1 MLKNVPLFGVGNKG
15 RSPNVNAQKRVNLYV
30 EMQQDPEANGIV
42 LYPTPGLSTFV
53 NFGANPSRGFYRKDN
68 LALAYFV
75 NGGTLWE
82 VTGDGTATSRGT
94 LSTTGGRVD
103 ITDNGAQMLIV
114 DGTVTGYLYTF
125 ATNTLTTVTL
135 PFAADTC
142 TFMDGRFII
151 QKHTLGQFG
160 WTPAYDGT
168 TWNALDFATAESDP
182 DNLVRVMA
190 DSGILLL
197 FGDRT
202 TEFWGDS
209 GAADQPFS
217 RIGASAIEWGLAARW
232 SLCKFDGSLMF
243 LRRNKLG
250 AVQVCMLTGNQATP
264 VSTPELDYILSTYA
278 AVDNATAF
286 AYIVAGHPMYQ
297 INFPTPGESWEYDGL
312 SKEWHRKQYG
322 ASWPASRRD
331 PGQLPEPSL
340 CDRLRQRQG
349 LPPGPE
355 RLHRRR
361 PVHRA

>member
-1 MLKNVPLFGVGNKG
+1 MAPRPAISTPSPPTRWR
-15 RSPNVNAQKRVNLYV
+15 RSR
-30 EMQQDPEANGIV
+30 
-42 LYPTPGLSTFV
+42 F
-53 NFGANPSRGFYRKDN
+53 
-68 LALAYFV
+68 
-75 NGGTLWE
+75 
-82 VTGDGTATSRGT
+82 
-94 LSTTGGRVD
+94 
-103 ITDNGAQMLIV
+103 
-114 DGTVTGYLYTF
+114 
-125 ATNTLTTVTL
+125 

-160 WTPAYDGT
+160 WSPPT
-168 TWNALDFATAESDP
+168 TARWDALDFATAESDP

-264 VSTPELDYILSTYA
+264 VPRRSWITSSR
-278 AVDNATAF
+278 
-286 AYIVAGHPMYQ
+286 PMRRWTTRPRL
-297 INFPTPGESWEYDGL
+297 PTS
-312 SKEWHRKQYG
+312 SR
-322 ASWPASRRD
+322 ASDVPDQLSRRRGKAGNTTGC
-331 PGQLPEPSL
+331 PRSGTASSTA
-340 CDRLRQRQG
+340 
-349 LPPGPE
+349 
-355 RLHRRR
+355 
-361 PVHRA
+361 HRAGIAARSRPTS